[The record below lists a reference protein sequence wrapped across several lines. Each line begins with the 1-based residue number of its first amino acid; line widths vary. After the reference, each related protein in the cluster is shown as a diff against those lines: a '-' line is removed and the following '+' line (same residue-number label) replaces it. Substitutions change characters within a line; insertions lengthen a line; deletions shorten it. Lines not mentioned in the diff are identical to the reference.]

1 MWALC
6 CGTCQSI
13 CEACKGHH
21 HHLQEALRGCLRNLV
36 MCFAWVLMTRIHR
49 GGKEFHIRGREI
61 KLKKKKKKKKKV
73 EE

>member
-1 MWALC
+1 
-6 CGTCQSI
+6 
-13 CEACKGHH
+13 
-21 HHLQEALRGCLRNLV
+21 

-73 EE
+73 EEWSANLFSVVTFEAKSLKFGG